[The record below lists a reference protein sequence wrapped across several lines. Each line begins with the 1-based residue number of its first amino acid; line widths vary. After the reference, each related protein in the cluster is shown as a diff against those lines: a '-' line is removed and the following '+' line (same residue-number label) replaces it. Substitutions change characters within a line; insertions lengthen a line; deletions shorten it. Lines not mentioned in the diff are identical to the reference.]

1 MKNYLSEKFIIKIN
15 GQPKAFQYLSSELE
29 ANVIVGYFSIKEVSK
44 LNTLSLEN
52 SALMEI
58 NGDQQNVIQAN
69 IDGEK
74 TSLLLTV
81 DNYKGTLK

>member
-1 MKNYLSEKFIIKIN
+1 
-15 GQPKAFQYLSSELE
+15 
-29 ANVIVGYFSIKEVSK
+29 
-44 LNTLSLEN
+44 
-52 SALMEI
+52 MEI